1 LTLVLR
7 QNVRG
12 LPLAPPVTLD
22 RRRRR
27 LSTIVARHGDRSRPV
42 IVSVH
47 RRGGEGGCLP
57 TDDTV
62 RLRGAWRDTLVG
74 PDDVVAIT
82 TLPLGDGAGGGRQ
95 AGKQIGMAVGMLAL
109 AIAMPYAVGAL
120 AGAAGLTGTF
130 GAVGALTLTGKIV
143 AAGLTAGIA
152 VGASYLLNRAAKT
165 KDKQSDDKVYG
176 VTGGGNL
183 PRAGERIPRLYGRA
197 WIEPDLSQPA
207 YVVNVG
213 EDQDLY
219 QRMTLT
225 LGYCTVE
232 TIKVGDAVMWT
243 RAGGTTAPFAGAQ
256 IEIIEPG
263 QTSDLVPAAVISSQ
277 SVTSQELPR
286 PEAVLPWT
294 GPFPL
299 TPVGRKSGRV
309 QLDYSLPQGVFST
322 FTNKNGSDTG
332 PMQWG
337 VEFQVAECDEDDNP
351 ISGWSVLYADG
362 GYQKSTKP
370 LRFTRFVTVDEGKRY
385 LIRARN
391 TVADKVPGNDRVT
404 DVTNAILWDGMR
416 AWLSETIVRPH
427 VTELAIKVRS
437 GKALGVTAFN
447 AIKVEAIARLPVWT
461 GGGWFL
467 QETRKA
473 IDAFADI
480 MRGTINGRTY
490 GAGCADSDLDLDRIL
505 HYRNTLTSLDTFDG
519 VIRGP
524 VSVYEA
530 AETVLGVIRAQP
542 ARLGNAWSLTRDEPR
557 LARKHAITRR
567 QIVRGTSAS
576 EFDLS
581 LTDGAADVI
590 VEYSPNADPAR
601 RAEVRKFFGTPTI
614 TPRRYQMAGV
624 SSYEHAHMMATWL
637 AASAYYRRER
647 RSFTT
652 ELEGR
657 LMRRGDPALVDA
669 WFMGDGARAAGVM
682 GRAGY
687 VLTLDTDVAVAAD
700 SYMYV
705 RDRANREFGPVR
717 VTQGAAPNIVVANAD
732 DVAAVGAFY
741 DPPVAWG
748 SLWQADGDE
757 MTSVLIGP
765 LVEIAEPYLVK
776 SVEPQSR
783 YRVNIEAIADNP
795 QVWVALGEVPPPQPP
810 VPGVEDILGPTVPVV
825 PWVRAYALQHT
836 TALNMEWSV
845 GEARSAARYVVEVS
859 YDNWSTADLVSDGP
873 ETSGTFAIRHVEDQD
888 VYIRAHAI
896 SASGVV
902 GPRVFSSFRTF
913 KPLISNEIA
922 SILIEM
928 ADLQEQLRK
937 DIRSISELG
946 AGTIRQA
953 LADLKDRVEQL
964 ASDAMAASIAEDQ
977 LRVSLAARVGKTI
990 AAISQERIVRTSETE
1005 ALAQQITTFLA
1016 QLEGVQ
1022 AALIEEIT
1030 VRSTQTEAL
1039 AQQITTLDAKVDD
1052 NQATITSQLT
1062 AVSDAQGAQATQIG
1076 VLQTTVGGHTATL
1089 TTHTSSINGM
1099 SVQWAVTGSID
1110 GVTGGMVLNGV
1121 RRMDGAVSY
1130 TLGLRGDLVVDGSI
1144 YGSKLAATNI
1154 ITASAQIG
1162 NLTVDNIHVRNGAIS
1177 QVVSASGDT
1186 TATVGINLRGTG
1198 AVIIQ
1203 AYYRGTPTIPR
1214 GATVGGLTVRRNG
1227 GQIDSLPNNY
1237 FQAGSGTSLAWYLL
1251 QTTLIVRDAPGAG
1264 YYEYQAQDSYGGG
1277 VNIVVMEASK

>member
-1 LTLVLR
+1 MTLVLR

-12 LPLAPPVTLD
+12 LSLAPPVTLD

-27 LSTIVARHGDRSRPV
+27 LSTIVARHGDCSRPL

-62 RLRGAWRDTLVG
+62 RLRATWRDTLVG

-82 TLPLGDGAGGGRQ
+82 TLPLGGGAGGRQ
-95 AGKQIGMAVGMLAL
+95 QGKQIGMAVGMLAL
-109 AIAMPYAVGAL
+109 AIAMPYAIGAL
-120 AGAAGLTGTF
+120 GVAGSTIGSLSF
-130 GAVGALTLTGKIV
+130 TGKLI

-165 KDKQSDDKVYG
+165 KDKDGDDKIYG
-176 VTGGGNL
+176 VSGGGNL
-183 PRAGERIPRLYGRA
+183 PRPGERIPRLYGRA
-197 WIEPDLSQPA
+197 WIEPDLSQPP
-207 YVVNVG
+207 YIVNVG

-225 LGYCTVE
+225 LGYCSVE

-243 RAGGTTAPFAGAQ
+243 RAGGVQPAFAGAQ
-256 IEIIEPG
+256 VEFIEPG

-286 PEAVLPWT
+286 PDAVLPWT

-299 TPVGRKSGRV
+299 TPVGRSSGRV

-322 FTNKNGSDTG
+322 FTNKTGSNTG

-337 VEFQVAECDEDDNP
+337 VEFQIAECDEDDNP
-351 ISGWSVLYADG
+351 VSGWSVLYTDG
-362 GYQKSTKP
+362 GYQESTKP
-370 LRFTRFVTVDEGKRY
+370 LRFTRFVSVDASRRY

-391 TVADKVPGNDRVT
+391 TAADSVPGNPRVT
-404 DVTNAILWDGMR
+404 DVVNAILWDGMR
-416 AWLSETIVRPH
+416 AWLPETIVRPH
-427 VTELAIKVRS
+427 VTELAIRVRS

-461 GGGWFL
+461 GGEWFM

-473 IDAFADI
+473 IDAFSDI
-480 MRGTINGRTY
+480 MRGTVNGWTY

-505 HYRNTLTSLDTFDG
+505 FYRNTLTTLDTFDG

-581 LTDGAADVI
+581 LTDGAADVV
-590 VEYSPNADPAR
+590 VEYTPNADPAR
-601 RAEVRKFFGTPTI
+601 RGEAHKFFGTPTI

-624 SSYEHAHMMATWL
+624 SSHEHAHMLATWL
-637 AASAYYRRER
+637 AASAYFRRER

-682 GRAGY
+682 DRAGY
-687 VLTLDTDVAVAAD
+687 VLTLDADVEVTAE

-705 RDRANREFGPVR
+705 RDRVSREFGPVR
-717 VTQGAAPNIVVANAD
+717 VTQGPEPNIIVANAD
-732 DVAAVGAFY
+732 DVASVGAFY

-748 SLWQADGDE
+748 DLWQADGDE

-765 LVEIAEPYLVK
+765 LVEIAEPYLIR
-776 SVEPQSR
+776 SVEPQGR
-783 YRVNIEAIADNP
+783 FRVNVEAIADNP
-795 QVWVALGEVPPPQPP
+795 QVWTALGEVPPPQPP

-825 PWVRAYALQHT
+825 PWVRAYAFQT
-836 TALNMEWSV
+836 STALNMEWSV

-859 YDNWSTADLVSDGP
+859 YDDWATSDLVSDGP
-873 ETSGTFAIRHVEDQD
+873 AASGSFPIRHVEDQD
-888 VYIRAHAI
+888 VYIRAYAI
-896 SASGVV
+896 SATGVV

-913 KPLISNEIA
+913 KPIISSDIA

-928 ADLQEQLRK
+928 ANLQEQLRK
-937 DIRSISELG
+937 DIKSISDTGED
-946 AGTIRQA
+946 TIRRA
-953 LADLKDRVEQL
+953 LMDLNDRVEQL
-964 ASDAMAASIAEDQ
+964 AADAMAANVAEDE

-990 AAISQERIVRTSETE
+990 AAINQEM
-1005 ALAQQITTFLA
+1005 ITRA
-1016 QLEGVQ
+1016 DDD
-1022 AALIEEIT
+1022 
-1030 VRSTQTEAL
+1030 EAL
-1039 AQQITTLDAKVDD
+1039 AQQITTLLAQLGDVQAAISTEATARATEDSALADLIVTLDATVAS
-1052 NQATITSQLT
+1052 NAASATSQIT
-1062 AVSDAQGAQATQIG
+1062 AIADEQGAQATQIG
-1076 VLQTTVGGHTATL
+1076 NLQTTVDGHAATL
-1089 TTHTSSINGM
+1089 TTYATSIDGM
-1099 SVQWAVTGSID
+1099 SVQWGVTGTID
-1110 GVTGGMVLNGV
+1110 GVTGGFVLNGV
-1121 RRMDGAVSY
+1121 RRMDGTVAY
-1130 TLGLRGDLVVDGSI
+1130 TVGISGDLIVNQTI
-1144 YGSKLAATNI
+1144 YGSKLAADNI

-1162 NLTVDNIHVRNGAIS
+1162 NLTVDNIHIRNGAIT
-1177 QVVSASGDT
+1177 QVVSSSGDT
-1186 TATVGINLRGTG
+1186 SASVGINLRGTG

-1203 AYYRGTPTIPR
+1203 AYYRGTPGTPR
-1214 GATVGGLTVRRNG
+1214 AVTPGALVVRRNG
-1227 GQIDSLPNNY
+1227 VQIDSLQNNY
-1237 FQAGSGTSLAWYLL
+1237 FAAGSSGNLGYYTL

-1264 YYEYQAQDSYGGG
+1264 YVTYQAEDSYGGG